1 MTPAGSQAGPATIK
15 CVAWDIDNTLIAG
28 TFIESGPRQ
37 PPADP
42 ATAAAL
48 AELGRRGIVHAIA
61 SRNPPAAAA
70 YAARVT
76 GGTFVSVECGW
87 DTKSAALARIL
98 AELGIGPDALAFVDD
113 DPYERAEVSF
123 ALPEVLVLSPEDL
136 ADALGWPAFSP
147 DVVTDEGRRR
157 SELYLDR
164 RRRQQAERE
173 FGGSR
178 EDFLRYCRTEVSI
191 TPASEADVPRLHELS
206 VRTHQFNSAGQ
217 EVTQAA
223 LRAMIGSAGCEVLT
237 VRLRDRFGDD
247 GIVGGCITE
256 PGTAGRAVVRLL
268 MMSCRAMGR
277 GVIDALLAWL
287 IRSAAG
293 RGADAVEV
301 PAVLNAR
308 NVPLRLALA
317 AAGFRAASAALD
329 PASAAPG
336 PVWAAPAGP
345 GPARTAP
352 ARTAPTRTVPAGPAA
367 AAARGGPATGEGQ
380 RVLFRRSLNGPL
392 PELPGWLVI
401 PPTAG
406 QSGTG
411 PAPPGPAPGGAPVI
425 LAELRQ
431 ILADVTGRPELLA
444 APAGEP
450 LFGTGVAL
458 DSLSGTLLLRE
469 VNRRYGVD
477 VAAEDINL
485 DALAS
490 LATLA
495 DFIQGQQRHRSDLAS
510 GEAD

>member
-123 ALPEVLVLSPEDL
+123 ALPDVLVLSPEDM

-256 PGTAGRAVVRLL
+256 PGTAGRAAVRLL

-287 IRSAAG
+287 IRSAAE
-293 RGADAVEV
+293 RGADAVEL

-336 PVWAAPAGP
+336 PAWAAPA
-345 GPARTAP
+345 
-352 ARTAPTRTVPAGPAA
+352 VPAA

-401 PPTAG
+401 PPAAG
-406 QSGTG
+406 QSGAA
-411 PAPPGPAPGGAPVI
+411 PAPPGPAPGGAP
-425 LAELRQ
+425 
-431 ILADVTGRPELLA
+431 
-444 APAGEP
+444 
-450 LFGTGVAL
+450 
-458 DSLSGTLLLRE
+458 
-469 VNRRYGVD
+469 
-477 VAAEDINL
+477 
-485 DALAS
+485 
-490 LATLA
+490 
-495 DFIQGQQRHRSDLAS
+495 
-510 GEAD
+510 

>member
-1 MTPAGSQAGPATIK
+1 MSRAGGPAGQAVVK

-28 TFIESGPRQ
+28 TFIESGARQ

-42 ATAAAL
+42 AAAAAL
-48 AELGRRGIVHAIA
+48 AELGRRGIMHAIA

-87 DTKSAALARIL
+87 DKKSAALARIL

-123 ALPEVLVLSPEDL
+123 ALPDVLVLSPEDM

-173 FGGSR
+173 FGGTR
-178 EDFLRYCRTEVSI
+178 EDFLRYCRTEIAVA
-191 TPASEADVPRLHELS
+191 PASGADVPRLHELS

-256 PGTAGRAVVRLL
+256 PGPGGSAVIRLL

-277 GVIDALLAWL
+277 GVIDAVAAWL
-287 IRSAAG
+287 IRSAAE
-293 RGADAVEV
+293 RGADAVEL

-317 AAGFRAASAALD
+317 AAGFRAAGATAE
-329 PASAAPG
+329 
-336 PVWAAPAGP
+336 
-345 GPARTAP
+345 PARTE
-352 ARTAPTRTVPAGPAA
+352 PAA
-367 AAARGGPATGEGQ
+367 AAAAEAGGPVTGEGQ
-380 RVLFRRSLNGPL
+380 RVLFRRSLDGPL

-401 PPTAG
+401 APARG
-406 QSGTG
+406 QSGTT
-411 PAPPGPAPGGAPVI
+411 PARSGPAPGGAPVI

-444 APAGEP
+444 VPASEP
-450 LFGTGVAL
+450 LFGTGVGL
-458 DSLSGTLLLRE
+458 DSLAGTLLLRE
-469 VNRRYGVD
+469 VSRRYGVD

-490 LATLA
+490 LAALA
-495 DFIQGQQRHRSDLAS
+495 DFIQGR
-510 GEAD
+510 

>member
-123 ALPEVLVLSPEDL
+123 ALPDVLVLSPEDL

-178 EDFLRYCRTEVSI
+178 EDFLRYCQTEVSI

-223 LRAMIGSAGCEVLT
+223 LRAVIGSAGCEVLT

-277 GVIDALLAWL
+277 GVIDALLGWL
-287 IRSAAG
+287 IRSAAE
-293 RGADAVEV
+293 RGAAAVEL

-317 AAGFRAASAALD
+317 AAGFRAASAA
-329 PASAAPG
+329 PG
-336 PVWAAPAGP
+336 PPGAAPAGAGLTGAA
-345 GPARTAP
+345 GPAGAAETAG
-352 ARTAPTRTVPAGPAA
+352 AGPAGAAGTAA
-367 AAARGGPATGEGQ
+367 AAARSGPATAGQ
-380 RVLFRRSLNGPL
+380 RAVFRRSLDGPL

-401 PPTAG
+401 PPAAG
-406 QSGTG
+406 QSGAD
-411 PAPPGPAPGGAPVI
+411 PAPPGPAPGGVP
-425 LAELRQ
+425 
-431 ILADVTGRPELLA
+431 
-444 APAGEP
+444 
-450 LFGTGVAL
+450 
-458 DSLSGTLLLRE
+458 
-469 VNRRYGVD
+469 
-477 VAAEDINL
+477 
-485 DALAS
+485 
-490 LATLA
+490 
-495 DFIQGQQRHRSDLAS
+495 
-510 GEAD
+510 